1 MQVESFSTDDVAF
14 YRRIEY
20 WQDVV
25 TGSFAR
31 CAVRVSNTDETFYGR
46 MVTGHLGPVTFSLA
60 EYQASSGYEITRTSR
75 HVRQEETDDFLLQLH
90 LGGGKIGLTQNDRE
104 STIERPG
111 DFSVLD
117 DSIPSTLY
125 CPPDSS
131 ARAVTA
137 SMSRSLLVE
146 KVPHLR
152 DITAL
157 HIDGQTGTGQLLSSM
172 VVGLASNLETG
183 WLSAT
188 SSARLSSAFIDVLSV
203 ALLEAQG
210 STERPPEIYTAGLLE
225 SIYRFVEKNLS
236 RSDLTVQ
243 LVADAHHI
251 SLRYLHRLFEK
262 EDATLGEW
270 IRNRRLDSASRQLI
284 DPAYRHIPVSK
295 IGANW
300 GFPDPSAFSRA
311 FRARFE
317 MPPRDYRTTFLSED

>member
-1 MQVESFSTDDVAF
+1 MQVKSFSTDDVAF
-14 YRRIEY
+14 YRRIDY

-25 TGSFAR
+25 TRSFAR
-31 CAVRVSNTDETFYGR
+31 CAVHVSNTDDTFYGR
-46 MVTGHLGPVTFSLA
+46 MTTGNLGPVTFSLA
-60 EYQASSGYEITRTSR
+60 AYRASSGYEVTRTSR

-90 LGGGKIGLTQNDRE
+90 LSGGKIGLAQKDRE
-104 STIERPG
+104 SRIERPG

-131 ARAVTA
+131 ACAVTA

-146 KVPHLR
+146 KVPRLR

-157 HIDGQTGTGQLLSSM
+157 HFDGQTGTGQLLSSM
-172 VVGLASNLETG
+172 VVGFVSNLETG

-210 STERPPEIYTAGLLE
+210 CTERPPETYTAGLLE

-300 GFPDPSAFSRA
+300 GFPDPSAFSRT

-317 MPPRDYRTTFLSED
+317 MPPRDYRETFLSED

>member
-1 MQVESFSTDDVAF
+1 MLVESFSTDVVAF
-14 YRRIEY
+14 YRRIDY

-31 CAVRVSNTDETFYGR
+31 CAVRVSSTDETFYSR
-46 MVTGHLGPVTFSLA
+46 MVTGNLGPVTVSLA

-90 LGGGKIGLTQNDRE
+90 LSGGEIGLSQMDRTA
-104 STIERPG
+104 TIERPG

-117 DSIPSTLY
+117 DSVPSTLY
-125 CPPDSS
+125 CPPRSS

-137 SMSRSLLVE
+137 SMSRSLLAE
-146 KVPHLR
+146 KVPRLR

-183 WLSAT
+183 WLSGT
-188 SSARLSSAFIDVLSV
+188 SSARLSNAFIDVLAV

-210 STERPPEIYTAGLLE
+210 STERRPDTYTAGLLE

-236 RSDLTVQ
+236 RSDLTPR

-270 IRNRRLDSASRQLI
+270 IRNRRLDGASRQLI
-284 DPAYRHIPVSK
+284 DPAYQHIPVSK
-295 IGANW
+295 IGGHW

-311 FRARFE
+311 FRARFD
-317 MPPRDYRTTFLSED
+317 MPPRDYRTAFLIDA

>member
-1 MQVESFSTDDVAF
+1 MRVSNVSTDDVAVCH
-14 YRRIEY
+14 RIEY

-46 MVTGHLGPVTFSLA
+46 MVTGSLGPVTFSVA

-75 HVRQEETDDFLLQLH
+75 HVRQGETDDVLLQLH

-111 DFSVLD
+111 DFSILD
-117 DSIPSTLY
+117 DSVPSTLY

-203 ALLEAQG
+203 ALLEAQS
-210 STERPPEIYTAGLLE
+210 STERPPETYADGLLE

-236 RSDLTVQ
+236 RADLNVQ

-251 SLRYLHRLFEK
+251 SVRYLHRLFEK
-262 EDATLGEW
+262 ENTTLGEW

-284 DPAYRHIPVSK
+284 DPDYRHLPVSK

-311 FRARFE
+311 FRTRFE